1 MKDEVRHLREL
12 QTYRKETSCF
22 GVWPYKCPL
31 PMAEMD
37 GKPSEEERR
46 DTTHFSL
53 GSLRGRLPVQD
64 FTACFFFSCQ
74 DILVDEQG

>member
-22 GVWPYKCPL
+22 GVRPYKCPL
-31 PMAEMD
+31 
-37 GKPSEEERR
+37 PSEEERR

-64 FTACFFFSCQ
+64 FTACFFSCQ

>member
-22 GVWPYKCPL
+22 GVRPYKCPL

-37 GKPSEEERR
+37 GKPLEEERR

-64 FTACFFFSCQ
+64 FTACFFFFHVKTY
-74 DILVDEQG
+74 L